1 MAEVHRIRV
10 FDYVPSPIVSI
21 SLNEDKSTLL
31 VARYSGYVEIWNVA
45 QNSFCM
51 GQLRVTT
58 PDDLHNVCW
67 CRIQQSPA
75 IAASTLGG
83 ELYIFGYPSLRLLQR
98 IDSKGGTI
106 WCLAVN
112 QDQTR
117 LALACDDGTAK
128 VYTTEQGLEFK
139 FQTDHF
145 ASTAISV
152 CFDPSGAILMGD
164 ATGRIARA
172 DGETGRFITQY
183 KDRENADVTIWCIV
197 PVAGGAF
204 ATGDS
209 RGCVVVW
216 DPVTATVLEEFRV
229 HQEAVC
235 ALAACEDELYAAGID
250 PTVAAFSYNAKSGRW
265 AQIGSNR
272 FHINDVTGL
281 AVQAR
286 GKVISA
292 SKDSTLCVSRKVVMA
307 FQNRPPIASA
317 MRDGAVVVA
326 GGAGSELGIWRMD
339 GQRAYKEVR
348 LRTADDEVNV
358 ETVAISKD
366 GCHVAYSASGT
377 RTLTYDGGQWSLNR
391 ECHEAS
397 TALCY
402 SAQGVLYRGTLN
414 GDVVSDAGKSINVG
428 FPVFRIAISNN
439 GQDICAGGLGRIVV
453 LSPELDKIRE
463 EIPALKTPFSTFE
476 FQPRRNRLFI
486 ACGDE
491 RIQVYNILKHKFLPK
506 IKIGFGQRG
515 RVAANTI
522 LFDPKNRERVFLSS
536 SKVGVMTHLLN
547 PKAGFYR
554 FPYNDILF
562 IEFVAPDK
570 IVIYEKP
577 WVLFANSLPKVFRAK
592 RFQTSNEDQI
602 PRY

>member
-1 MAEVHRIRV
+1 MTEVHRIRV

-45 QNSFCM
+45 QNTFCM
-51 GQLRVTT
+51 GQIRVTT
-58 PDDLHNVCW
+58 PDDLRNVCW
-67 CRIQQSPA
+67 CKIHQSPA

-83 ELYIFGYPSLRLLQR
+83 KLYIFEYPSLRLLHC
-98 IDSKGGTI
+98 IDSQGGTI

-112 QDQTR
+112 AAQTR
-117 LALACDDGTAK
+117 LAIACDDGTAK
-128 VYTTEQGLEFK
+128 VFTTEHGLELK

-145 ASTAISV
+145 ASTAMSV
-152 CFDPSGAILMGD
+152 CFDASDAILMGD

-172 DGETGRFITQY
+172 DGNTGRFVTQY
-183 KDRENADVTIWCIV
+183 KDRENSDVTIWCIV

-209 RGCVVVW
+209 RGCVVIW

-235 ALAACEDELYAAGID
+235 ALAAYEDELYAAGID
-250 PTVAAFSYNAKSGRW
+250 PTVAAFAYNSTTRRW
-265 AQIGSNR
+265 AQMGSNR
-272 FHINDVTGL
+272 FHINDVIGL
-281 AVQAR
+281 AVQAK

-292 SKDSTLCVSRKVVMA
+292 SKDSTMCVARKMVMA
-307 FQNRPPIASA
+307 FQNRPPIAA
-317 MRDGAVVVA
+317 AVRDGAVVVA
-326 GGAGSELGIWRMD
+326 GGAESELAIWRMD

-348 LRTADDEVNV
+348 LKTADGEVNV
-358 ETVAISKD
+358 ETVAISSD
-366 GCHVAYSASGT
+366 GCNVAYSASGT
-377 RTLTYDGGQWSLNR
+377 RRLKYDGGQWTLNR
-391 ECHEAS
+391 ECYSAS
-397 TALCY
+397 SALCY
-402 SAQGVLYRGTLN
+402 SEQGVLYRGTLDGN
-414 GDVVSDAGKSINVG
+414 VISDAGTSINVG
-428 FPVFRIAISNN
+428 FPVFKIAISTN
-439 GQDICAGGLGRIVV
+439 GQDICVGGLGQIAL
-453 LSPELDKIRE
+453 LSPELDAIRE
-463 EIPALKTPFSTFE
+463 MIPAVKTPFSTFA

-486 ACGDE
+486 SCGDDK
-491 RIQVYNILKHKFLPK
+491 IQVYNILKHKFLPK

-536 SKVGVMTHLLN
+536 SKVGIMTHLLN

-562 IEFVAPDK
+562 IDLVAPDK

-592 RFQTSNEDQI
+592 RFQTTNEDQI